1 MPILIDYSCNSVNT
15 FCTFQIE
22 EDVCSVFYR
31 SFPEEHL
38 GQVKQ
43 EELLSLFAL
52 GTYVLLLGKCCRG
65 WGTEDSLSKS
75 GGGGG
80 SIETN
85 RSQLHNES
93 FTTPVIADP
102 PKPPRLVHASDPL
115 QKYKSIAAESRRQET
130 IIVPYGSPPRG
141 VRKANIGGK
150 LDLGSFLIGV
160 DISLRDEDPNMTQG
174 LFAPLS
180 NVYCRHLGV

>member
-1 MPILIDYSCNSVNT
+1 M
-15 FCTFQIE
+15 
-22 EDVCSVFYR
+22 FYQ

-43 EELLSLFAL
+43 EELLGLFAL

-65 WGTEDSLSKS
+65 WGTEDLPSKS
-75 GGGGG
+75 VSSGEGGQ
-80 SIETN
+80 N

-93 FTTPVIADP
+93 FTTPVIANP
-102 PKPPRLVHASDPL
+102 PNMPVRLVHASDPL
-115 QKYKSIAAESRRQET
+115 QKYKSAAECRRQQT
-130 IIVPYGSPPRG
+130 VIVPYGSPPRG

-180 NVYCRHLGV
+180 NGTRVKCAL